1 MNLARTASDSSTN
14 SLESYGGFCIPT
26 DRPRS
31 FTEGLIEA
39 GCILPMRTLSS
50 STSTSVSL
58 NKVRRRSFTEGLI
71 EAGCIL
77 PNPSLSSMVYMLPS
91 PTPTSA
97 AAVSIA
103 SSRTNSGNTY
113 PYHQLGPQTVPIL
126 RYEPDLSFADQFFA
140 KDEAS
145 TKQTA
150 AASPR
155 IAGGGSTSLSVSF
168 ADGKAAASD
177 APFAKRIRLLQE
189 EPSVATSEPNIFS
202 NSSAVVELTR
212 TRSDESDSSYRSYFS
227 NLSNTSLDLSDI
239 FHGKGKT
246 IPTNK

>member
-1 MNLARTASDSSTN
+1 MNLARTDSNSSTN
-14 SLESYGGFCIPT
+14 SLDSQLGFCIPM
-26 DRPRS
+26 DRPRF

-50 STSTSVSL
+50 STSTSVNSTE
-58 NKVRRRSFTEGLI
+58 VRPRSFTEGLI

-77 PNPSLSSMVYMLPS
+77 PNPSLSNLVCALPS
-91 PTPTSA
+91 PTSA

-150 AASPR
+150 AATATPR

-189 EPSVATSEPNIFS
+189 EPSVATSETNSSS

-212 TRSDESDSSYRSYFS
+212 TRSDESDSSDRSYFS

-239 FHGKGKT
+239 FYGKGKT
-246 IPTNK
+246 APTHT

>member
-1 MNLARTASDSSTN
+1 MNLARTDSSSSTN
-14 SLESYGGFCIPT
+14 SLDSQLGFCIPT
-26 DRPRS
+26 DRPRF
-31 FTEGLIEA
+31 FTEGLIET
-39 GCILPMRTLSS
+39 GYILPMRTLSS

-97 AAVSIA
+97 A

-113 PYHQLGPQTVPIL
+113 PYHQLGIQTVPIL

-150 AASPR
+150 AATPR

>member
-1 MNLARTASDSSTN
+1 
-14 SLESYGGFCIPT
+14 
-26 DRPRS
+26 
-31 FTEGLIEA
+31 
-39 GCILPMRTLSS
+39 
-50 STSTSVSL
+50 VSL
-58 NKVRRRSFTEGLI
+58 NKVRRRSLTEGLI

-97 AAVSIA
+97 A

-150 AASPR
+150 AATTAVSPR
-155 IAGGGSTSLSVSF
+155 IAGGGSTSLSISF

-177 APFAKRIRLLQE
+177 APTAKRIRLSQE
-189 EPSVATSEPNIFS
+189 EPFVATSETNSSS
-202 NSSAVVELTR
+202 NSSAMVELTR

-239 FHGKGKT
+239 LYGKGKT
-246 IPTNK
+246 APTNK